1 MWIKKLKQNVTNIKP
16 NEFQDFFD
24 NLQNE
29 AESSINI
36 YMKGEKSR
44 LTFKKRKQTIYSF
57 IRADFIKRRR
67 LKLIKK
73 LKKNNNERLK

>member
-1 MWIKKLKQNVTNIKP
+1 MVREISRRCQKRTFDNKMKTNKAIEYVDKETEKNVTNIKP

-36 YMKGEKSR
+36 YMKGEKSQ
-44 LTFKKRKQTIYSF
+44 LTFKKRK
-57 IRADFIKRRR
+57 
-67 LKLIKK
+67 
-73 LKKNNNERLK
+73 

>member
-1 MWIKKLKQNVTNIKP
+1 MVREISRRCPKRTFDNKMKTNKAIEYVDKETEKNVTNIKP

-36 YMKGEKSR
+36 YMKGEKSQ
-44 LTFKKRKQTIYSF
+44 LTFKKRK
-57 IRADFIKRRR
+57 
-67 LKLIKK
+67 
-73 LKKNNNERLK
+73 

>member
-36 YMKGEKSR
+36 YMKGEKSQ
-44 LTFKKRKQTIYSF
+44 LTFKKRK
-57 IRADFIKRRR
+57 
-67 LKLIKK
+67 
-73 LKKNNNERLK
+73 